1 MTLLEI
7 LGVKG
12 SDVHTIDELCT
23 LDDVV
28 QRLVKHN
35 CGSLIV
41 LNRPQENGRRQMI
54 GIITERDILRACAA
68 RWPLAHTQVSD
79 AMTRDVVV
87 GAPTDSVE
95 DTMEVMTDR
104 RVRHL
109 PILQDG
115 ELVGIISIGDVVKAR
130 HEQTEFEN
138 HHLKAYL
145 QS

>member
-1 MTLLEI
+1 
-7 LGVKG
+7 
-12 SDVHTIDELCT
+12 
-23 LDDVV
+23 
-28 QRLVKHN
+28 
-35 CGSLIV
+35 
-41 LNRPQENGRRQMI
+41 MI

-79 AMTRDVVV
+79 TMTRDVVV
-87 GAPTDSVE
+87 GTPTDSVE

-104 RVRHL
+104 RIRHM

-115 ELVGIISIGDVVKAR
+115 ELAGIISIGDVVKAR
-130 HEQTEFEN
+130 HEQTLFEN